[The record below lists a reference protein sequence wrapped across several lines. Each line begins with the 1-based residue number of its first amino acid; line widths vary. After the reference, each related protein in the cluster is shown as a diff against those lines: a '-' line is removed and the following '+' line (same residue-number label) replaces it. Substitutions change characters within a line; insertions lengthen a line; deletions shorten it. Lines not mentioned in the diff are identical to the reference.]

1 MKIKKEI
8 KVDHLAR
15 IEGKA
20 GIDVEIKDGSIDA
33 RMVVTEGP
41 RFFEVITKNKRYEDA
56 VAIFPRICSFCCT
69 PHKLTPIE
77 AVEDALDIQPSE
89 QTKKLRELL
98 YLGNMVESHAL
109 HLYLLVVPDYL
120 GYSDAFEVARR
131 GGGGMVKDGIFLKDV
146 GAEIQTVIGSRSI
159 HPENAIVG
167 GFGKVPPK
175 EKIEKIE
182 KMAGEGLQK
191 AVDAVEFFAEYEY
204 PSYVN
209 GSRRHLS
216 IKPYE
221 GYGVYGNEII
231 SSDGHSFK
239 IEDYKEHLNEE
250 VASYSFAKR
259 GKFMGEPYTVGAI
272 SRLVNNSA
280 LITGKAKELMEKYRE
295 FVNPENCFAN
305 NFAQAIEMVYFLERI
320 KELASELH
328 DIKDES
334 IAKPERNSGDGY
346 AVTEAPRGMLIYY
359 MGIEDGIV
367 KNVDVITPTA
377 MFLPMMEVDISSM
390 AKGLWEDGYQ
400 DREFIGKKIE
410 MVARSYDPC
419 ISCSVHVTRL

>member
-320 KELASELH
+320 KEL
-328 DIKDES
+328 
-334 IAKPERNSGDGY
+334 
-346 AVTEAPRGMLIYY
+346 
-359 MGIEDGIV
+359 
-367 KNVDVITPTA
+367 
-377 MFLPMMEVDISSM
+377 
-390 AKGLWEDGYQ
+390 
-400 DREFIGKKIE
+400 
-410 MVARSYDPC
+410 
-419 ISCSVHVTRL
+419 